1 MATVEPDVASRRLQ
15 SGGKSLE
22 IGIQKHDAHRV
33 VPGEALSG
41 IHGEAFR
48 RVCSSEIGGN
58 PGGECLISSYAQSNA
73 VQRKGR
79 NSSVE
84 RRQNWRRKPVA
95 AT

>member
-73 VQRKGR
+73 VQRNGR

-84 RRQNWRRKPVA
+84 LRQN
-95 AT
+95 